1 MDRRN
6 REDRKRKGPLHSL
19 LSGSPG
25 SSLSNLTQ
33 DSEHEHKKRI
43 IMPIGPSPVRAAISC
58 LSVSTPLLRSLDI
71 IDLLVIGGRS

>member
-1 MDRRN
+1 MDRTN

-33 DSEHEHKKRI
+33 DSEHEHKKGI
-43 IMPIGPSPVRAAISC
+43 LMPIGPSPARAAISC
-58 LSVSTPLLRSLDI
+58 LSGLNPIVA
-71 IDLLVIGGRS
+71 